1 MGTHFAQVII
11 HKLVHQRMR
20 NRYAITTCQILL
32 LAALPG
38 RLSAQVSYS
47 FEETLLPYQPL
58 DSATI
63 CTFDTDGFDRINELD
78 GELITLFGV
87 PIILNDDHPL
97 HVGDFGFVRVDHNN
111 DLMIVDG
118 LFTTLEVHDQ
128 NTEVRYTVTGA
139 SGARV
144 LTVEWHRWHLSN
156 GPAMNYASWQIRLE
170 QATGIITVHIGPNS
184 GGGTLFT
191 NTSGPNCGVFHAPTS
206 FATCYEK
213 MWVEGQPAAITV
225 DSTANFDFDALF
237 GFPAAHT
244 LYRFTPR
251 FAVTGLAPEQHPAA
265 AQLMLEGTFLT
276 LQWPATGAHIDVQLL
291 DASGRTVHRDNA
303 TGGRWH
309 GDIGRLPA
317 GVYVLQAQSGGAV
330 FTRCIVRP

>member
-1 MGTHFAQVII
+1 
-11 HKLVHQRMR
+11 MR
-20 NRYAITTCQILL
+20 NRYAITTCHVLL

-47 FEETLLPYQPL
+47 FEETALPYQPL
-58 DSATI
+58 DSATT
-63 CTFDTDGFDRINELD
+63 CAFDTDGFDRINELD
-78 GELITLFGV
+78 GELFYLFGV
-87 PIILNDDHPL
+87 PITLDDDHPL
-97 HVGDFGFVRVDHNN
+97 HVGDFGFVRVDNNN

-128 NTEVRYTVTGA
+128 NTEVRYTVTGP
-139 SGARV
+139 SGART
-144 LTVEWHRWHLSN
+144 LTVEWYRWHLSN
-156 GPAMNYASWQIRLE
+156 GPAMNFASWQIRLE

-213 MWVEGQPAAITV
+213 IWVEGQPAAITV

-251 FAVTGLAPEQHPAA
+251 FAVTGLTPEQHLAA
-265 AQLMLEGTFLT
+265 AQLFVDGTFLT
-276 LQWPATGAHIDVQLL
+276 LQWPATGAPMDLRIL
-291 DASGRTVHRDNA
+291 DASGRMVHQDASRGDTWQRSIA
-303 TGGRWH
+303 T
-309 GDIGRLPA
+309 LPA
-317 GVYVLQAQSGGAV
+317 GVYVLQARRGDAV
-330 FTRCIVRP
+330 FVQRFVRP

>member
-1 MGTHFAQVII
+1 M
-11 HKLVHQRMR
+11 VHHRMR
-20 NRYAITTCQILL
+20 THYTITTCHAFL

-38 RLSAQVSYS
+38 MLSAQVSYS
-47 FEETLLPYQPL
+47 FQETLLPYQPL
-58 DSATI
+58 DSATT
-63 CTFDTDGFDRINELD
+63 CAFDTDGFDRINELD
-78 GELITLFGV
+78 GELFYLFGV
-87 PIILNDDHPL
+87 PITLDDDHPL
-97 HVGDFGFVRVDHNN
+97 HVGDFGFVRVDKNN

-128 NTEVRYTVTGA
+128 NTEVRYTVTGP
-139 SGARV
+139 SGART

-156 GPAMNYASWQIRLE
+156 GPAMNFASWQIRLE

-213 MWVEGQPAAITV
+213 IWVEGEPAAITV

-237 GFPAAHT
+237 GFPGVHT

-251 FAVTGLAPEQHPAA
+251 FAVTGLTPEQHLAA
-265 AQLMLEGTFLT
+265 AQLILDGTFLT
-276 LQWPATGAHIDVQLL
+276 LQWPTAGAPIDLRIL
-291 DASGRTVHRDNA
+291 DASGRMVHQDASRGDTWQHSIA
-303 TGGRWH
+303 T
-309 GDIGRLPA
+309 LPA
-317 GVYVLQAQSGGAV
+317 GVYVLQARRGDAV
-330 FTRCIVRP
+330 FAQRFVLR